1 MSSNDLV
8 QLIAVGHGRYQKETS
23 THNDDRGNWMLEE
36 YLKTFAN
43 QGARL
48 GRSRRRIITSAVG
61 IATQF
66 ILHREKIA
74 MGGVR
79 QNTSRV
85 IIVENAR

>member
-48 GRSRRRIITSAVG
+48 GRSEGELSPRLSASRRNSLCTV
-61 IATQF
+61 
-66 ILHREKIA
+66 KK
-74 MGGVR
+74 
-79 QNTSRV
+79 SRWV
-85 IIVENAR
+85 AYDRTPAAS